1 MAYIDLEY
9 YREEYVG
16 LEVADDATL
25 TRLIN
30 RASRDIDLLTQG
42 RIGELSE
49 QPALVQKNVKLATAS
64 QVEFLLL
71 NGETASTVSQGS
83 GKFKLGSYSSYGTE
97 TSVMGRYSSA
107 IRDYLMPVGLMY
119 SGVAVRSPHDCG
131 CW

>member
-30 RASRDIDLLTQG
+30 RASRDIDLITQG

-49 QPALVQKNVKLATAS
+49 QPVLVQKNVKLATAS

-83 GKFKLGSYSSYGTE
+83 SKFRLGSYSSYGSE

>member
-9 YREEYVG
+9 YREDYVG

-30 RASRDIDLLTQG
+30 RASRDIDLITQN

-83 GKFKLGSYSSYGTE
+83 GKFKLGQYSSYGSE
-97 TSVMGRYSSA
+97 SSEMRRYSSA

-119 SGVAVRSPHDCG
+119 SGVAVRSSYDCG
-131 CW
+131 GW